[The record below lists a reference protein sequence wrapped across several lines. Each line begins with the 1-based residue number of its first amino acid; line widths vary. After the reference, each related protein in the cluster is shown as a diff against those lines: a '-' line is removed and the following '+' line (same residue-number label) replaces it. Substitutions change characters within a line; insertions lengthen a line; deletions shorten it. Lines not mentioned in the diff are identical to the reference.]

1 MKKALKKEEKEK
13 RSLKTGYG
21 KFFRIEKNVE
31 RKKHEQ
37 ERKTLQTQKTK
48 K

>member
-1 MKKALKKEEKEK
+1 MKKALKKEEK

>member
-1 MKKALKKEEKEK
+1 MKKALKKKKEK